1 MNFKNLIN
9 QRKPCT
15 NKKIFALCNSMN
27 EVINHKISKRAEAIT
42 ESITM
47 KITALAKQLKAEG
60 EDVIGFGAGEPD
72 FGTPTH
78 ISQAGIDAIL
88 TGKTTYTPASGIPE
102 LKEAISSFESQFLNI
117 DIKANNVVVSCGG
130 KHAIMNVCLALLDAG
145 DEVIIPSPYWVSY
158 PEQVKLCGASPI
170 FVNCLEENHFCL
182 TAKDF
187 EASITPKTKLLILN
201 SPSNPTGMLY
211 TKDNLEA
218 LLAIA
223 KKHNIYVLSDEI
235 YAQLIYD
242 GLSHQSIA
250 SLDGINEH
258 VILVS
263 GVAKSYAMTGW
274 RIGYSICHPN
284 LAKQIASLQSHMTSN
299 PSTPAQWA
307 ALEAIQSDQSSIIEM
322 RKIFEARRN
331 NMCKLLNKMPYIT
344 CLKPQGA
351 FYTFPNISNTFGKKT
366 KLGAS
371 INNSVDFCEHL
382 LAEAKIACVP
392 GAGFGSDPF
401 MRLSYAT
408 SDQLIETGL
417 KRLHQWLQDLH

>member
-1 MNFKNLIN
+1 MYYMNTAMI
-9 QRKPCT
+9 
-15 NKKIFALCNSMN
+15 
-27 EVINHKISKRAEAIT
+27 HKSSTRAKAIT

-72 FGTPTH
+72 FGTPAH

-88 TGKTTYTPASGIPE
+88 AGKTTYTPAAGIPD
-102 LKEAISSFESQFLNI
+102 LRAAIATFEGRFLGINI
-117 DIKANNVVVSCGG
+117 TANHVVVSCGG

-158 PEQVKLCGASPI
+158 PEQVKLCGANSV
-170 FVNCLEENHFCL
+170 FVNCKEDNQFCL
-182 TAKDF
+182 TAADF
-187 EASITPKTKLLILN
+187 EAAITEKTKLLILN

-218 LLAIA
+218 LLTIA

-250 SLDGINEH
+250 SLDGLDEH

-284 LAKQIASLQSHMTSN
+284 LAKQIASMQSHMTSN

-307 ALEAIQSDQSSIIEM
+307 ALEAYQGNQDSILEM
-322 RKIFEARRN
+322 RKTFEARRN
-331 NMCKLLNKMPYIT
+331 SMCDLLNAMPYIS
-344 CLKPQGA
+344 CQKPQGA
-351 FYTFPNISNTFGKKT
+351 FYTFPNISKTFGKKT
-366 KLGAS
+366 KLGAP
-371 INNSVDFCEHL
+371 IENSVDFCEHL

-408 SDQLIETGL
+408 SDHLIETGL